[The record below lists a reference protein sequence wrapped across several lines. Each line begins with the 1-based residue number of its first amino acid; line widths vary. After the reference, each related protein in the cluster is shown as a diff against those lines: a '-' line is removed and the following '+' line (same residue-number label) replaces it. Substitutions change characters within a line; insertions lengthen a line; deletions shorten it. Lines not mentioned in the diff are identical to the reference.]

1 MKGRRYTVSWDK
13 TKMFPQMLVK
23 EHHWGKKIVSGLFC
37 MWLFLFGLGRL
48 LVFFIIVGFF
58 LMVIRSVA
66 LQDKCASRRLCF
78 FGVRFY

>member
-1 MKGRRYTVSWDK
+1 MAFFVW
-13 TKMFPQMLVK
+13 
-23 EHHWGKKIVSGLFC
+23 
-37 MWLFLFGLGRL
+37 FGEVAG
-48 LVFFIIVGFF
+48 FFIIVGFF